1 MTGSNASSRSRG
13 FTLIIAVILAAVAT
27 AIGLALSSIAFKSVR
42 LSDTAQDSSAA
53 FYAADTGLECTLFA
67 DQKQAAF
74 EYATHASPLAAATMT
89 CITPSGTQSVTLTA
103 STFNGSTLKF
113 VSQSPSGY
121 SGGWFPVAGGGCAR
135 ITAFKQ
141 SSSATTL
148 YAEGLNTCDTSSPR
162 LVERGIYSYY

>member
-1 MTGSNASSRSRG
+1 MTGSNASRPRG

-74 EYATHASPLAAATMT
+74 EYSSHSSPLAPALMT
-89 CITPSGTQSVTLTA
+89 CVTPTGTQSITLTA
-103 STFNGSTLKF
+103 SSFNGSTLKF
-113 VSQSPSGY
+113 ISQSPSGY

-135 ITAFKQ
+135 VTAFKQ
-141 SSSATTL
+141 SSNATTL
-148 YAEGLNTCDTSSPR
+148 YAEGLNVCDTASPR